1 MQEGSRDSTPQG
13 ALSHHA
19 NLMQG
24 LPAPLCSPNR
34 PPWDEPRRFSE
45 RLRSV
50 AQLQAGSSLPSAG
63 ARTWLAGL
71 RTKVPILIRWPTP
84 RSREDPQHQGDS
96 PPFRTHHTPVPLPE
110 DASSNPLSQPP
121 CHSPATKS
129 ERLIE
134 PPATPRCP
142 LSVGRP
148 GSEEG
153 KKPAFLSSFLRPTC
167 GLSIHPNTL
176 PACLLLSSHPPICP
190 SIRAFV
196 QLVIL
201 AEHVLCTK
209 HSHPILGTHG
219 GTKETHE
226 LSR

>member
-153 KKPAFLSSFLRPTC
+153 KSLPSSLLSFFPPVACPSTRTLSLPASFYPL
-167 GLSIHPNTL
+167 IHPSVL
-176 PACLLLSSHPPICP
+176 PSVH
-190 SIRAFV
+190 
-196 QLVIL
+196 
-201 AEHVLCTK
+201 LCN
-209 HSHPILGTHG
+209 
-219 GTKETHE
+219 
-226 LSR
+226 